1 MTKRL
6 ILAFVFLSW
15 HLVACSNGDSGIS
28 SGLPDKPSA
37 EEDSPGTETISEEMR
52 VKITG
57 EDLYISAKLDAK
69 TDILYWFKKCMFNEL
84 FTFYRVGTIDNNM
97 PAPATLPDA
106 SPTSLLSESI
116 DLSLFLFRLYK
127 YDNRY
132 CEQFE

>member
-84 FTFYRVGTIDNNM
+84 FTFYRVGTICPM
-97 PAPATLPDA
+97 
-106 SPTSLLSESI
+106 LLR
-116 DLSLFLFRLYK
+116 LLF
-127 YDNRY
+127 
-132 CEQFE
+132 

>member
-15 HLVACSNGDSGIS
+15 HLVACSN
-28 SGLPDKPSA
+28 

-69 TDILYWFKKCMFNEL
+69 PIFFIGSRSVCSMNCSHFIE
-84 FTFYRVGTIDNNM
+84 
-97 PAPATLPDA
+97 
-106 SPTSLLSESI
+106 
-116 DLSLFLFRLYK
+116 
-127 YDNRY
+127 
-132 CEQFE
+132 

>member
-52 VKITG
+52 V
-57 EDLYISAKLDAK
+57 
-69 TDILYWFKKCMFNEL
+69 
-84 FTFYRVGTIDNNM
+84 
-97 PAPATLPDA
+97 
-106 SPTSLLSESI
+106 
-116 DLSLFLFRLYK
+116 
-127 YDNRY
+127 
-132 CEQFE
+132 

>member
-52 VKITG
+52 VKINRRRFI
-57 EDLYISAKLDAK
+57 YISQVRCQNR
-69 TDILYWFKKCMFNEL
+69 Y
-84 FTFYRVGTIDNNM
+84 
-97 PAPATLPDA
+97 
-106 SPTSLLSESI
+106 SLLVQEV
-116 DLSLFLFRLYK
+116 YV
-127 YDNRY
+127 
-132 CEQFE
+132 Q

>member
-57 EDLYISAKLDAK
+57 EDLYISAK
-69 TDILYWFKKCMFNEL
+69 
-84 FTFYRVGTIDNNM
+84 M
-97 PAPATLPDA
+97 PKPIFFIG
-106 SPTSLLSESI
+106 SRSVCSMNCSHFIE
-116 DLSLFLFRLYK
+116 
-127 YDNRY
+127 
-132 CEQFE
+132 

>member
-57 EDLYISAKLDAK
+57 EDYI
-69 TDILYWFKKCMFNEL
+69 YQQVRCQNR
-84 FTFYRVGTIDNNM
+84 Y
-97 PAPATLPDA
+97 
-106 SPTSLLSESI
+106 SLLVQEV
-116 DLSLFLFRLYK
+116 YV
-127 YDNRY
+127 
-132 CEQFE
+132 Q

>member
-57 EDLYISAKLDAK
+57 EDLFFIGSRSVCSMNCSHF
-69 TDILYWFKKCMFNEL
+69 IE
-84 FTFYRVGTIDNNM
+84 
-97 PAPATLPDA
+97 
-106 SPTSLLSESI
+106 
-116 DLSLFLFRLYK
+116 
-127 YDNRY
+127 
-132 CEQFE
+132 

>member
-57 EDLYISAKLDAK
+57 EDLYISQVRCQNR
-69 TDILYWFKKCMFNEL
+69 Y
-84 FTFYRVGTIDNNM
+84 
-97 PAPATLPDA
+97 
-106 SPTSLLSESI
+106 SLLVQEV
-116 DLSLFLFRLYK
+116 YV
-127 YDNRY
+127 
-132 CEQFE
+132 Q

>member
-69 TDILYWFKKCMFNEL
+69 PIFFIGSRSVCSMNCSHFIE
-84 FTFYRVGTIDNNM
+84 
-97 PAPATLPDA
+97 
-106 SPTSLLSESI
+106 
-116 DLSLFLFRLYK
+116 
-127 YDNRY
+127 
-132 CEQFE
+132 

>member
-69 TDILYWFKKCMFNEL
+69 TDILYWFKKCFSTTGIGVGRVHYFIDYFNLYL
-84 FTFYRVGTIDNNM
+84 FCQSR
-97 PAPATLPDA
+97 
-106 SPTSLLSESI
+106 
-116 DLSLFLFRLYK
+116 
-127 YDNRY
+127 
-132 CEQFE
+132 

>member
-52 VKITG
+52 VENTG
-57 EDLYISAKLDAK
+57 EVFIYISQVRCQNR
-69 TDILYWFKKCMFNEL
+69 Y
-84 FTFYRVGTIDNNM
+84 
-97 PAPATLPDA
+97 
-106 SPTSLLSESI
+106 SLLVQEV
-116 DLSLFLFRLYK
+116 YV
-127 YDNRY
+127 
-132 CEQFE
+132 Q